1 MLQPTS
7 KTRIERETTPM
18 LSEGV
23 KRVDHVAVIVR
34 DLDTA
39 LQFYRDTLGIVS
51 SRVLDF
57 PQEGV
62 RIAFLPLGGKDGTEI
77 ELLEPS
83 NPEGSIARFL
93 EQRGGGLHHIC
104 LEVPD
109 IERALAELRA
119 GGAPVLD
126 EAPRQT
132 AEGRGI
138 FLHPKGTGGVLLEL
152 VQRGDTQPDATGEAH
167 H

>member
-1 MLQPTS
+1 
-7 KTRIERETTPM
+7 M

-23 KRVDHVAVIVR
+23 KRIDHVAIVVR
-34 DLDTA
+34 DLASA
-39 LQFYRDTLGIVS
+39 LTFYRDMLGIVP
-51 SRVLDF
+51 SRVLEF

-62 RIAFLPLGGKDGTEI
+62 RIAFLPLGGSGGSEI

-83 NPEGSIARFL
+83 NPEGSVARFL

-109 IERALAELRA
+109 IDRALDDLRA
-119 GGAPVLD
+119 AGARVLD
-126 EAPRQT
+126 ESPRPT

-152 VQRGDTQPDATGEAH
+152 VQRSAGNPETIDTTPQ
-167 H
+167 